1 MAAETSTLR
10 TRPRVLIVEDDELLR
25 EALVASLGRIGCD
38 VLALADGTALS
49 DEIDGFDPDL
59 IGLDVYLPAGPD
71 GFELARQVR
80 ARATTPL
87 VFLTAADSQDQ
98 RLLGFRV
105 GGDDY
110 IVKPFPMAEFLARV
124 RAVLQRSGR
133 SHFAVKEV
141 RDILIDEANRTAIRA
156 DAALNLSDTEF
167 DILCILARSPGTV
180 YSKEQLLSE
189 VWGLGVADPRL
200 VEARVTSLR
209 RKLEARGPRLIF
221 TEWGRGYVIRL

>member
-1 MAAETSTLR
+1 MVPDTSTLR
-10 TRPRVLIVEDDELLR
+10 TRPRVLVVEDDELLR
-25 EALVASLGRIGCD
+25 DALVASLNRIGCD
-38 VLALADGTALS
+38 VRALADGTGLT
-49 DEIDGFDPDL
+49 DEIDDFEPDL
-59 IGLDVYLPAGPD
+59 IGLDVYLPEGPD

-80 ARATTPL
+80 ARASTPL

-133 SHFAVKEV
+133 SRFAVKEV
-141 RDILIDEANRTAIRA
+141 RDILIDEANRTAIRG
-156 DAALNLSDTEF
+156 DAALNLSDAEF

-209 RKLEARGPRLIF
+209 RKLEARGPRVIF